1 MDKAQITT
9 LLSGNVADI
18 SAQLGTLDR
27 ESLVELQAQEIAGGN
42 RSTLLKAIDDALVAL
57 DDGGDDHSAVDGTP
71 GAEATPPAAPGNAS
85 AKTPAKPAKE
95 ELPAKPAKEEA
106 PAWMAPDYAGPL
118 TGEQA
123 AWRVANLKPARK
135 ASTK

>member
-1 MDKAQITT
+1 MDKVQITT
-9 LLSGNVADI
+9 MLSGNVADI

-27 ESLVELQAQEIAGGN
+27 ESLVELQAQEIASAN

-57 DDGGDDHSAVDGTP
+57 DDGGDDHSAMDGPP
-71 GAEATPPAAPGNAS
+71 GAAATPRAAPGNAS
-85 AKTPAKPAKE
+85 AKAAKDVP
-95 ELPAKPAKEEA
+95 

-135 ASTK
+135 VSTK